1 MCTEELIGESDHLL
15 RLAEEQR
22 NARGGAC
29 FRRMQKDGP
38 TDPVEEGQMRPSN
51 VRGDVALG
59 WDRAAQGYPKLE
71 V

>member
-22 NARGGAC
+22 DARGGAC

-51 VRGDVALG
+51 VGETLPLVGTGQLKDIRS
-59 WDRAAQGYPKLE
+59 
-71 V
+71 